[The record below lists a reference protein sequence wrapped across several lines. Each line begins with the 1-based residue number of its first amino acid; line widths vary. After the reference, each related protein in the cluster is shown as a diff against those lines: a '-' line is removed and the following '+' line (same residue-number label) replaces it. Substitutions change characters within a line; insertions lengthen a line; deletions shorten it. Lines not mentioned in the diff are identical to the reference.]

1 MKHFLRPLIILM
13 MMLIRISAL
22 AQLNLFDWARQPI
35 FSTNTTT
42 ATKASSANEAIV
54 DKDGNVYFIGDFFSD
69 SLKWGSS
76 YLKNIR
82 STSGTQN
89 VHCDFFVIKFDSLGN
104 ELWSKSFGGK
114 SSDFGRSIDVD
125 QFGNIYIT
133 GCFQSDTLKLD
144 NIKLVNNCKLNGGV
158 ASWSGEW
165 QKDFFIAK
173 LNSSGAIIWAKNA
186 QHFKSNTEASSI
198 TVDKNNE
205 PIVCGYYSDTSIT
218 FGSITLHNSPISSTM
233 SFLGY
238 ESFITKFDSAGNTIW
253 ARSFGGT
260 RDEYQ
265 ETDYCKNLVCTD
277 NSNNIYFTMSFTSDS
292 IKLDATTVYNCAYPF
307 DNTPGRDLLLIKF
320 NTNGSI
326 LWHQKSTT
334 FTSDADEQSASL
346 CVDANNNIIL
356 GGTYSSIGITF
367 DTVTRY
373 NGFSVQQCDLAS
385 FAFIYKFDST
395 GTALWGRS
403 ELKSKGYSSSVG
415 VLPNNDI
422 YFMGIFLDSVSL
434 DGMSTLYNTNNS
446 PYFFYRMNQHGA
458 ILSGQVHDHGVITIG
473 KFTLKGENVYLYG
486 NFHSLQYFNP
496 FTLNNNGSLNRGIF
510 IAKSN
515 PTVPSYLTDTQT
527 SENTFLYPNPANN
540 ELMIST
546 KDRKIKSVEIYNALG
561 QAVKHIRSDSGLVV
575 VDCSQLI
582 TGHYLCFIRMENAI
596 ISNHL
601 VVRH

>member
-1 MKHFLRPLIILM
+1 MKHILYALCMLTMPL
-13 MMLIRISAL
+13 SSTTVL
-22 AQLNLFDWARQPI
+22 AQLNTFAWARQPA
-35 FSTNTTT
+35 FSINTTS
-42 ATKASSANEAIV
+42 ATKSSSANEAKV
-54 DKDGNVYFIGDFFSD
+54 DKNGNVYFIGDFFSD
-69 SLKWGSS
+69 SIKWGNN
-76 YLKNIR
+76 YVKNIR

-89 VHCDFFVIKFDSLGN
+89 VHSDFFVVKFDSLGN
-104 ELWSKSFGGK
+104 VIWSKSFGGK

-133 GCFQSDTLKLD
+133 GCFQSDTLILD
-144 NIKLVNNCKLNGGV
+144 NIKLVNNSKLNGGI

-173 LNSSGAIIWAKNA
+173 LNSSGSIIWAKNA
-186 QHFKSNTEASSI
+186 QHLKRNTEASSI

-205 PIVCGYYSDTSIT
+205 PVVCGYYCDTSIT
-218 FGSITLHNSPISSTM
+218 FGSITLYNSPISSTM
-233 SFLGY
+233 STLGY

-292 IKLDATTVYNCAYPF
+292 ILLDASTVYNCAYPF

-320 NTNGSI
+320 NSNGSI

-367 DTVTRY
+367 DTITRY
-373 NGFSVQQCDLAS
+373 NGFNVQQCDLAS
-385 FAFIYKFDST
+385 FAFIYKFDSAA
-395 GTALWGRS
+395 TALWGRS
-403 ELKSKGYSSSVG
+403 EQKSKGYSSSVG

-422 YFMGIFLDSVSL
+422 YYMGIFQDSVTF
-434 DGMSTLYNTNNS
+434 DGVSTLYNTSNS
-446 PYFFYRMNQHGA
+446 PYFFYRLNPNGS
-458 ILSGQVHDHGVITIG
+458 ILSGQVHDHGNITLS
-473 KFTLKGENVYLYG
+473 KFTLNYENIYLYG
-486 NFHSLQYFNP
+486 NFHSLQFFNP
-496 FTLNNNGSLNRGIF
+496 YTLNNNGSLNRGIF

-515 PTVPSYLTDTQT
+515 PTAPSYLTDLYQ
-527 SENTFLYPNPANN
+527 SENTILYPNPANN
-540 ELMIST
+540 ELFIST
-546 KDRKIKSVEIYNALG
+546 EYQTIKSVEIYNALG
-561 QAVKHIRSDSGLVV
+561 QAVKHIRSNSSLVMIN
-575 VDCSQLI
+575 CSELI
-582 TGHYLCFIRMENAI
+582 NGHYVCFIKTNDSL
-596 ISNHL
+596 ISKHFS
-601 VVRH
+601 VSH